1 LDVFAPGNDKEI
13 TMADLSLFD
22 LTGKK
27 ALVTGSAVGIGRA
40 CAVALATAGA
50 DVAVVDIDEETAPKT
65 VDRIKALGRDS
76 IFVKCDV
83 TDKSQV
89 QAMAGEVVERFGRL
103 DIGINNAG
111 IAILGADE
119 ELDQDD
125 WDKVIAVNLTGAF
138 LCAQAEAQQMIE
150 QSPTEGKIINIASM
164 SATIANCNASYD
176 ASKAGIVHMT
186 KTLAAEWGRFNIN
199 VNCIS
204 PSYVLTPMHASTPT
218 VVRQRIREL
227 TPLGHVER
235 PEDLHGAVIFLAS
248 AASDYVTGHDLMV
261 DGGHTLN
268 AWLVPLSMTVPPRV
282 SPEQEIVQLKSDLD
296 DLGIDYDADGINP
309 DVHPEIADVFKAAFG
324 IGD

>member
-1 LDVFAPGNDKEI
+1 
-13 TMADLSLFD
+13 MADLSLFD

-27 ALVTGSAVGIGRA
+27 ALVTGGAVGIGRA
-40 CAVALATAGA
+40 CAVALAGAGA
-50 DVAVVDIDEETAPKT
+50 DVAIIDIDAETGPKT
-65 VDRIKALGRDS
+65 AEAIKAMGRDS
-76 IFVKCDV
+76 LFVRCDV
-83 TDKSQV
+83 TSKAQV
-89 QAMAGEVVERFGRL
+89 QDMVKAVVAAFGRL
-103 DIGINNAG
+103 DIGVNNAG

-119 ELDQDD
+119 ELDQVD
-125 WDKVIAVNLTGAF
+125 WDKVIAVNLTGVF
-138 LCAQAEAQQMIE
+138 LCAQAEAQQMIR
-150 QSPTEGKIINIASM
+150 QQPTEGKIINTASM

-204 PSYVLTPMHASTPT
+204 PSYVLTPMHASTPM

-235 PEDLHGAVIFLAS
+235 PEDLYGAVVFLAS
-248 AASDYVTGHDLMV
+248 AASNYVTGHDLMV

-268 AWLVPLSMTVPPRV
+268 AWLVPLGRAVPPRV
-282 SPEQEIVQLKSDLD
+282 DPGQEVVQMKHDLD
-296 DLGIDYDADGINP
+296 ALGISYDADGINP

-324 IGD
+324 LGE